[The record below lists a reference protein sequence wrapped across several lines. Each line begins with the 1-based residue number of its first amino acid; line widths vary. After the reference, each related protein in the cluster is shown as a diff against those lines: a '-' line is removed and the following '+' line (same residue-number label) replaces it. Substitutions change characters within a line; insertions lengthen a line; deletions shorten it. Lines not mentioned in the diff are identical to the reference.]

1 MKKKL
6 CLLMALVCCVAVFAV
21 AFAACNDEGE
31 GKVDLDE
38 KFLSAEPDD
47 IENALWERGYDDVEF
62 AIGAPSY
69 AEWSISAVAYSADVH
84 VFIIRFADE
93 ADMNA
98 FLEENAEV
106 FEGGLITGI
115 EFYGPV
121 MVYGSAEGVEDV
133 KEIVSSLA

>member
-1 MKKKL
+1 M
-6 CLLMALVCCVAVFAV
+6 
-21 AFAACNDEGE
+21 
-31 GKVDLDE
+31 DE

-69 AEWSISAVAYSADVH
+69 AEWSISAVSYSADAYV
-84 VFIIRFADE
+84 VIIRFADE

-98 FLEENAEV
+98 FLEVNAEE
-106 FEGGLITGI
+106 FEAGLITGI

-121 MVYGSAEGVEDV
+121 MIYGSAEGVEDI

>member
-6 CLLMALVCCVAVFAV
+6 CLVMALVCCAAVFAV
-21 AFAACNDEGE
+21 ALAACNDEGE
-31 GKVDLDE
+31 GKVDLEE

-69 AEWSISAVAYSADVH
+69 AEWSISAVAYSADVY
-84 VFIIRFADE
+84 VVIIRFADE

-121 MVYGSAEGVEDV
+121 MVYGSTEGVEDI
-133 KEIVSSLA
+133 KEIVSSLS

>member
-1 MKKKL
+1 M
-6 CLLMALVCCVAVFAV
+6 
-21 AFAACNDEGE
+21 
-31 GKVDLDE
+31 DE

-115 EFYGPV
+115 EYYGPV
-121 MVYGSAEGVEDV
+121 MVYGSAEGVEDI

>member
-1 MKKKL
+1 MGNENRWKY
-6 CLLMALVCCVAVFAV
+6 
-21 AFAACNDEGE
+21 EQ
-31 GKVDLDE
+31 VDINL
-38 KFLSAEPDD
+38 
-47 IENALWERGYDDVEF
+47 I
-62 AIGAPSY
+62 
-69 AEWSISAVAYSADVH
+69 
-84 VFIIRFADE
+84 DE